1 MIHEYTIE
9 YMNIHLT
16 MNIYLTMNINFHGE
30 VYIQIHMA
38 NYILAKNMYVLS
50 DHTYSY
56 IPGYFN

>member
-1 MIHEYTIE
+1 
-9 YMNIHLT
+9 

-50 DHTYSY
+50 DNTYSY